1 MIVKMCYN
9 FDITYL
15 KLCRSKKMKN
25 IRIYKAAIRGIILLV
40 IGLLVFGTYP
50 IYLNKFSESD
60 SAKATSYSQA
70 KRNVS
75 LFCSKAYFN
84 KVYSDTKT
92 EILKSPFPFDFY
104 VSQNP
109 TDFFV
114 AGFENDKLVF
124 YYTNSKQFL
133 GYENIKIGSSLQD
146 VKRTKLKFLKSFVIL
161 KGMKKYN
168 FTDVNLGKEY
178 DVALVNNSYYVYF
191 FYDKLVSPNII
202 NGIFMVKKGIWDD
215 FLINDDV
222 FKKQKDINHLLSAFE
237 RLCYLHLNS
246 IRSQEGKQLFRYSDK
261 ISIVARLHSQN
272 MAKYNFFGHTDVF
285 GQSPTDRF
293 QKHAIAF
300 KKIGEN
306 LAMGTKLLPFFANHL
321 LLNSKG
327 HRENIESNFE
337 YTAVGCAV
345 DFNTD
350 NVYYTQNFANLIYSQ
365 DSTFGR

>member
-1 MIVKMCYN
+1 
-9 FDITYL
+9 
-15 KLCRSKKMKN
+15 MKN
-25 IRIYKAAIRGIILLV
+25 IRICKVAIRGFILLITV
-40 IGLLVFGTYP
+40 LLVFGSCP
-50 IYLNKFSESD
+50 IYLNSFAESD
-60 SAKATSYSQA
+60 SAKAVSYSQA

-92 EILKSPFPFDFY
+92 EILKSPFPFDLY
-104 VSQNP
+104 ASLNP
-109 TDFFV
+109 TDFFI

-146 VKRTKLKFLKSFVIL
+146 VKRNKLKFLKSFEIL
-161 KGMKKYN
+161 KDMKKYN
-168 FTDVNLGKEY
+168 FTDENLGKEY

-191 FYDKLVSPNII
+191 FYDKLVFSNIV

-215 FLINDDV
+215 FLLNDDV
-222 FKKQKDINHLLSAFE
+222 LKEQKDINHLLFAFE

-246 IRSQEGKQLFRYSDK
+246 IRSQKRKQLFKYSDK
-261 ISIVARLHSQN
+261 ISLIARLHSQN

-285 GQSPTDRF
+285 GQSPADRF
-293 QKHAIAF
+293 QKQAISF

-306 LAMGTKLLPFFANHL
+306 IAMGTKLLPFFANHL

-327 HRENIESNFE
+327 HKKNIEDNFE
-337 YTAVGCAV
+337 YIGIGCAV
-345 DFNTD
+345 DFTTN
-350 NVYYTQNFANLIYSQ
+350 NVYYTQNFAILN
-365 DSTFGR
+365 

>member
-1 MIVKMCYN
+1 M
-9 FDITYL
+9 
-15 KLCRSKKMKN
+15 
-25 IRIYKAAIRGIILLV
+25 
-40 IGLLVFGTYP
+40 
-50 IYLNKFSESD
+50 
-60 SAKATSYSQA
+60 
-70 KRNVS
+70 
-75 LFCSKAYFN
+75 
-84 KVYSDTKT
+84 
-92 EILKSPFPFDFY
+92 
-104 VSQNP
+104 
-109 TDFFV
+109 
-114 AGFENDKLVF
+114 
-124 YYTNSKQFL
+124 
-133 GYENIKIGSSLQD
+133 
-146 VKRTKLKFLKSFVIL
+146 
-161 KGMKKYN
+161 
-168 FTDVNLGKEY
+168 NLGKEY

>member
-1 MIVKMCYN
+1 
-9 FDITYL
+9 
-15 KLCRSKKMKN
+15 MKN

-161 KGMKKYN
+161 KGMK
-168 FTDVNLGKEY
+168 
-178 DVALVNNSYYVYF
+178 
-191 FYDKLVSPNII
+191 NII
-202 NGIFMVKKGIWDD
+202 LQM
-215 FLINDDV
+215 
-222 FKKQKDINHLLSAFE
+222 
-237 RLCYLHLNS
+237 
-246 IRSQEGKQLFRYSDK
+246 
-261 ISIVARLHSQN
+261 
-272 MAKYNFFGHTDVF
+272 
-285 GQSPTDRF
+285 
-293 QKHAIAF
+293 
-300 KKIGEN
+300 
-306 LAMGTKLLPFFANHL
+306 
-321 LLNSKG
+321 
-327 HRENIESNFE
+327 
-337 YTAVGCAV
+337 
-345 DFNTD
+345 
-350 NVYYTQNFANLIYSQ
+350 
-365 DSTFGR
+365 

>member
-1 MIVKMCYN
+1 
-9 FDITYL
+9 
-15 KLCRSKKMKN
+15 MKN
-25 IRIYKAAIRGIILLV
+25 MRICKASISAIILL
-40 IGLLVFGTYP
+40 ITGLLVFGSYP
-50 IYLNKFSESD
+50 IHLNSFAESD
-60 SAKATSYSQA
+60 SAKAAFYSQA

-75 LFCSKAYFN
+75 LFCSKAYFS

-92 EILKSPFPFDFY
+92 EILKSPFSFDFY

-109 TDFFV
+109 ADFFV

-146 VKRTKLKFLKSFVIL
+146 VKRSKLKFLKRFEIS

-168 FTDVNLGKEY
+168 FTDENLGTEY

-191 FYDKLVSPNII
+191 FYDKLVSPNIV

-222 FKKQKDINHLLSAFE
+222 FKSQKDINHLLFAFE

-246 IRSQEGKQLFRYSDK
+246 IRSQEGKQLFKYSDK
-261 ISIVARLHSQN
+261 ISLIARLHSQN
-272 MAKYNFFGHTDVF
+272 MAKYNFFDHTDIF
-285 GQSPTDRF
+285 GQSPADRF
-293 QKHAIAF
+293 QKQAISF
-300 KKIGEN
+300 KKMGEN
-306 LAMGTKLLPFFANHL
+306 IAMGTKLLPFFVNHL

-337 YTAVGCAV
+337 YAAVGCAV
-345 DFNTD
+345 DLNTD